1 MQPVLPAFAAANPG
15 EHGWHALLLGV
26 FEKVPGWHCV
36 QVPRMIAL
44 PGGQM
49 MVALA
54 RRVRQAVPSMALA
67 AATEMRLS
75 IDRLL

>member
-26 FEKVPGWHCV
+26 FVKVPAWHCV
-36 QVPRMIAL
+36 QVPTMIAL

-54 RRVRQAVPSMALA
+54 RRERPAVPSTAPA

-75 IDRLL
+75 SVRRL